1 MKYMNMDDVFF
12 ISHVDADGY
21 MSMANMLDAVVGVEN
36 IQDNKQYTFDQYSDI
51 ISLQWPDYYLN
62 INYPLNFPIEKVPED
77 KIVFITDTSFTENTI
92 DALLAIAKKSKL
104 VVWTD
109 HHKTSLWFLDKT
121 KDYEDSYKIIPIL
134 YDGMSS
140 SMTTHYMNKFFK
152 LYIQNRINRGKISAV
167 DVLDSTIDWEVV
179 VYEIFRKFSRDLYS
193 SPDMDPRKVTEKE
206 WDKFDQFCKANN
218 ILNID
223 RRISEIDPPEFI
235 RFIDDYD
242 IWKHEYGDN
251 TMYMHYGLEQE
262 DPSIYYTLLY
272 EYTFERD
279 HPDDFDAL
287 IDGFNHQT
295 AMNRIMDAGITI
307 KNNKD
312 KQNKEL
318 SEKETFVRKFF
329 YDEEHGMVDVLC
341 CNSRGNSFVFDKK
354 FTDYTFC
361 MLYHYDG
368 KEWKYSIYCSPKY
381 LEQGFDASVIAKDFG
396 GGGHAGASGFSTT
409 ELIKELM

>member
-36 IQDNKQYTFDQYSDI
+36 IQDFDQYDDILSIQWSD
-51 ISLQWPDYYLN
+51 YCLN
-62 INYPLNFPIEKVPED
+62 INYPLNFPIEKVPEG

-92 DALLAIAKKSKL
+92 DALYAIAKKSKL

-121 KDYEDSYKIIPIL
+121 KDYEDSYNIIPIL

-152 LYIQNRINRGKISAV
+152 LYIQNRINEGKIKAE
-167 DVLDSTIDWEVV
+167 DALDNTIDWEVE
-179 VYEIFRKFSRDLYS
+179 VYKAFRKFSIDLYT

-206 WDKFDQFCKANN
+206 LNKYREFCKKYNLTIRECYN
-218 ILNID
+218 DIEPYN
-223 RRISEIDPPEFI
+223 FI
-235 RFIDDYD
+235 KYIDDYD
-242 IWKHEYGDN
+242 IWKHEYGND

-272 EYTFERD
+272 EYIFERD

-287 IDGFNHQT
+287 FDDFNHQT

-329 YDEEHGMVDVLC
+329 YNEEHGMVDVLC

-354 FTDYTFC
+354 YTDYTFC

-368 KEWKYSIYCSPKY
+368 KEWKYSIYCPPKY
-381 LEQGFDASVIAKDFG
+381 LEQGFDASIIAKDFG